1 MVYAYPYTLARR
13 AIVATFDLSATNLHL
28 FSTHHW
34 PSNPKHVVVIRLD
47 SPAWISARP
56 QAPAVDTHSQRE
68 LASAWTADEV
78 AMWLQSCGAGGIAST
93 LQANAVDG
101 SDLLA
106 FSNEDE
112 LVKDLRL
119 TQFAARKLLHLRE
132 RELPVV

>member
-13 AIVATFDLSATNLHL
+13 AIIATFDLSATNLHL

-34 PSNPKHVVVIRLD
+34 LSNPKNVVVIRLD
-47 SPAWISARP
+47 SPAWISARL
-56 QAPAVDTHSQRE
+56 QAPAAGTHSQRE

-106 FSNEDE
+106 FGNEDV

-119 TQFAARKLLHLRE
+119 TPFAARKLLQLRE